1 MRISTIIYEFKQGF
15 KNIGRN
21 WMFSLA
27 SIITM
32 AACIFLFGIFFS
44 IVTNVN
50 HIVKNVE
57 ENVGI
62 TVFFEEGT
70 KDKVI
75 KQVGEEISERPEVA
89 DINFVSADEA
99 WEEYKK
105 LYFEDAEEA
114 AEGFKDDNPLAN
126 AAHYEVYVNKIKN
139 QNELVDYILGL
150 ESVRKVNQ
158 SESAVKTLTGF
169 NKLVGYVSIAI
180 IAILLIVAIFLISN
194 TVSVGISIRKEEI
207 GIMKLIGATN
217 FFVRM
222 PFLLEGILLGLIGAA
237 IPLGIL
243 YVGYSQVVVYILTR
257 FKILTDVMQFIPV
270 GEVFRVLLPVGLAL
284 GMGIGFLGSLFTTKK
299 HLKV

>member
-21 WMFSLA
+21 WMFSVA
-27 SIITM
+27 SVITM

-50 HIVKNVE
+50 HIVKTVE
-57 ENVGI
+57 ENVAI
-62 TVFFEEGT
+62 SVFFEEGT
-70 KDKVI
+70 DDATMEL
-75 KQVGEEISERPEVA
+75 VGQAIEDRPEVS
-89 DINFVSADEA
+89 DINFISADDA

-126 AAHYEVYVNKIKN
+126 AAHYEVYVNEIEE
-139 QNELVDYILGL
+139 QNALVDYIKQLDG
-150 ESVRKVNQ
+150 VRKVNQ

-169 NKLVGYVSIAI
+169 NKLVAYVSIAI

-207 GIMKLIGATN
+207 AIMKLIGATN
-217 FFVRM
+217 FFVRA
-222 PFLLEGILLGLIGAA
+222 PFLLEGIILGLVGAA
-237 IPLGIL
+237 IPLGAL
-243 YVGYSQVVVYILTR
+243 YLGYGQVISYILTK
-257 FKILTDVMQFIPV
+257 FKILTDIMQFIPV
-270 GEVFRVLLPVGLAL
+270 YDIFKVLLPVGLLL

-299 HLKV
+299 HLNV